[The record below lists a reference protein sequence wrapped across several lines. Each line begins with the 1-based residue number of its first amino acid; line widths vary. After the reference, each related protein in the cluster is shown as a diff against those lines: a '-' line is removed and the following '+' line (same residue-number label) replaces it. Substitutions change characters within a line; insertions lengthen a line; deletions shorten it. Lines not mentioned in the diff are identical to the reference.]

1 MQSAASH
8 RLTSPSIGPFL
19 NHPLPNRPPRRSL
32 CRRTLLPKRKL
43 PRSFAH
49 VVKCCLAPASAVS
62 RSSQLPAEG
71 ARAALGRPHRPPPA
85 PRTQPAPPH
94 LRHRPLLKIPS
105 DSSVSVKDPTGR
117 ILLMTQ
123 SGGKLTALDSTCTH
137 QGCTVAPDGSQL
149 MCPCHGSE
157 YSLTGAVKRGPATI
171 ALHTV
176 AVKVTGDQVSLA

>member
-1 MQSAASH
+1 LSQNATPDAESAPFVCA
-8 RLTSPSIGPFL
+8 RRQVLLGAGVGGVVLVAAACGTSSSGA
-19 NHPLPNRPPRRSL
+19 
-32 CRRTLLPKRKL
+32 T
-43 PRSFAH
+43 
-49 VVKCCLAPASAVS
+49 APASTGAQGSSSGASSASAGSGSSGAAATGFIAVS
-62 RSSQLPAEG
+62 
-71 ARAALGRPHRPPPA
+71 
-85 PRTQPAPPH
+85 
-94 LRHRPLLKIPS
+94 KIPS
-105 DSSVSVKDPTGR
+105 DTSVSVKDPTGR